1 MRKARVHRS
10 AQDGR
15 CDSERF
21 EGFVTKRQGRTTYVF
36 RTKDFRAWF
45 NDGDPLA
52 FGRALAWLERLGCL
66 RARRARATAAHR
78 PADWASR
85 TVIWPDGRT
94 VRSIEFFDP
103 FQD

>member
-1 MRKARVHRS
+1 MRKARVYRS
-10 AQDGR
+10 AQDGWF
-15 CDSERF
+15 DPERF
-21 EGFVTKRQGRTTYVF
+21 EGFVTKRQGRTAYVV

-45 NDGDPLA
+45 DDGDPLA
-52 FGRALAWLERLGCL
+52 LGRALAWLQQRGCL

-85 TVIWPDGRT
+85 TVIWPDRRA

-103 FQD
+103 FQG